1 MLGSSVSLW
10 VAVKRLAGGAFGV
23 QANVL
28 ERAPF
33 VFDRDNQSIN
43 QSSFY
48 FRQQSPHTH
57 THTPT
62 TNYTFPLPFSVAV
75 ITYINFVLPCFLPS
89 YFSLPI
95 FPVALF
101 SGCRFCR
108 CRFFFSCPV
117 YQLPFYRCRFTFYPV
132 CVCWRTHRRA
142 QQKRMNR
149 SRCCLDST
157 QPCVKWGVHI
167 STAWRIR
174 LNDTC
179 SATMRRGWE
188 YR

>member
-1 MLGSSVSLW
+1 MYRQTCW
-10 VAVKRLAGGAFGV
+10 
-23 QANVL
+23 NVHRSCL
-28 ERAPF
+28 IATI
-33 VFDRDNQSIN
+33 NQSIKLLLQAAKPTN
-43 QSSFY
+43 THTHT
-48 FRQQSPHTH
+48 HTH

-108 CRFFFSCPV
+108 CRFFSCPV

-142 QQKRMNR
+142 LQKRMNR

-157 QPCVKWGVHI
+157 QPCIKWGVHI